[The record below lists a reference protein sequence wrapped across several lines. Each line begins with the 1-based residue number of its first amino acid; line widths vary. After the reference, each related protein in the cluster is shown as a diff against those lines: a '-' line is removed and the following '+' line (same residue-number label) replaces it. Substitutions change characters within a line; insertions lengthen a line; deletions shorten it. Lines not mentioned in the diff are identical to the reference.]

1 MFEIRAFNLTSRFF
15 GKAHKPLDQNKR
27 SKNQLW
33 VWCHCNICT
42 LSGLCLFCNSNR
54 TKSPFLISLT
64 SFFSYVLPCFH
75 QNLSNHFIIE
85 QYPPCWSFKLAKSN
99 QFKVDISP
107 GQDWREMQISARS
120 ALFEKLNASLTTKH
134 LENTHRFGRCS
145 ILNTLNL
152 GKWGVRIHNCAV
164 LLDFLALF
172 GYTERI
178 LLFSRI
184 SPDNCLKTCSKACEM
199 EWLCNDTSF
208 RLTWKHAWEMAE
220 KEKWGK

>member
-1 MFEIRAFNLTSRFF
+1 MIRTRDPKISYGFGVTVTYARSVGFVYFAIRIVQSRLSWYLWQASFPMCF
-15 GKAHKPLDQNKR
+15 LVFTKICLINSLLNK
-27 SKNQLW
+27 
-33 VWCHCNICT
+33 
-42 LSGLCLFCNSNR
+42 
-54 TKSPFLISLT
+54 
-64 SFFSYVLPCFH
+64 
-75 QNLSNHFIIE
+75 
-85 QYPPCWSFKLAKSN
+85 YPPCWSFKLAKSN

-184 SPDNCLKTCSKACEM
+184 SPDNCLKTCSKACGM